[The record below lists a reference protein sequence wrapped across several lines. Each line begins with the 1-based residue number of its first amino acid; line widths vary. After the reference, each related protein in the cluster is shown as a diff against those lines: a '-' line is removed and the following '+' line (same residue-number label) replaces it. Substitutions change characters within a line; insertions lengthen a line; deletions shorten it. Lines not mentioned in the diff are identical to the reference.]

1 MQTSLIAGD
10 SLSVLVS
17 GGAHPASA
25 GWVLKMTLVPR
36 VQGPSVVVITAA
48 AEGDDHRLQVGKTA
62 TTAWQ
67 PGQYAWAQWVEK
79 GDEAKTLDRG
89 QITIQPDPRT
99 MPVGTDTRSQAVQ
112 ALESCKTA
120 LADFRAGKGLKRRY
134 KIGEREMEFT
144 STAEVLREIKFWQN
158 QVDAEEVAAG
168 RKSSRAGVIKARI

>member
-10 SLSVLVS
+10 SLSLLVS
-17 GGAHPASA
+17 GSTYPASA
-25 GWVLKMTLVPR
+25 GWVLKMRLVPR
-36 VQGPSVVVITAA
+36 TQGPSAIGITAT
-48 AEGDDHRLQVGKTA
+48 AEGTDHRLQAGKSV
-62 TTAWQ
+62 TTGWA
-67 PGQYAWAQWVEK
+67 PGQYAWAQWAEK
-79 GDEAKTLDRG
+79 GDEAITVDQG
-89 QITIQPDPRT
+89 QITILPDPRT
-99 MPVGTDTRSQAVQ
+99 MAAGTDTRSQAVQ
-112 ALESCKTA
+112 ALESCKAA